1 MQDNYNNQQDKDNFK
16 DVVGNT
22 LHNFEADPPAGLWN
36 KIEDGLHIHRR
47 RVLLIRT
54 TSIAA
59 SLLLLIGLGVT
70 WFTTDLLQSP
80 NRKVISDRTAT
91 TKEIK
96 YNPEDS
102 NNHDGTKTPSS
113 DVEKTSIHKIQPS
126 TSVGTKS
133 VNSSQPENLT
143 KTRRITVPLKD
154 SERETVVQINRPEAD
169 LAITDPVHT
178 NPVHTDAV
186 NTNTGNDLAIQTI
199 DTVVNG
205 TDLAKVQ
212 DENIEQP
219 IDLAE
224 KPLEL
229 RLPITPVPVEPPVA
243 GASDASWSLA
253 MGYSLS
259 SGLDLTQNKE
269 ALTDNGSRYSHDDF
283 TASLANGTSYFEEI
297 ENTVHNAPL
306 TLGITI
312 DKRIARRLSIETGIT
327 YTRLGFSVKTD
338 DLSSFYRK
346 YRNELYYLGIPVGV
360 RYSFLERKR
369 FELYALQW
377 LVLEKGIAGR
387 WYVDTYNNNKLTET
401 ESTNHA
407 IRGIQ
412 LSTITGLGG
421 EFRLTGKLYLFGQ
434 GGVQVFYL
442 NKTQPYNI
450 RSSHV
455 AWPSFQTG
463 LRFKL

>member
-1 MQDNYNNQQDKDNFK
+1 MQDNYNNQRDKDNFK

-22 LHNFEADPPAGLWN
+22 LRNFEADPPAGLWN
-36 KIEDGLHIHRR
+36 KIEDGLHKRRR

-80 NRKVISDRTAT
+80 NRKAISDRTAT
-91 TKEIK
+91 TKEIR

-102 NNHDGTKTPSS
+102 NSHDGTKTPSS

-126 TSVGTKS
+126 TSIRTEP
-133 VNSSQPENLT
+133 VNTLQQKNLP
-143 KTRRITVPLKD
+143 KTRRITLPSKD
-154 SERETVVQINRPEAD
+154 TETDAVVEINRPEAD
-169 LAITDPVHT
+169 LAIMDPVHT
-178 NPVHTDAV
+178 DSVPI
-186 NTNTGNDLAIQTI
+186 NTGNDRVMQPI
-199 DTVVNG
+199 DSIVKG

-212 DENIEQP
+212 DENIEPRVEQV
-219 IDLAE
+219 E
-224 KPLEL
+224 KPQEL
-229 RLPITPVPVEPPVA
+229 RLPITPVAVEQQVA
-243 GASDASWSLA
+243 GASDPSWSLA

-259 SGLDLTQNKE
+259 SGLDLTQNKND
-269 ALTDNGSRYSHDDF
+269 LTDNGSRYSHDDF

-463 LRFKL
+463 LRIKL